1 MRYRMLKVIKNQRM
15 AAHLMT
21 LGFRLVKTDEDKLD
35 KNRNVYLFND
45 TPQLHDAMVKYSNK

>member
-1 MRYRMLKVIKNQRM
+1 M

-21 LGFRLVKTDEDKLD
+21 LGFRLVKMDEDKID